1 MKVKIISKTVGVGE
15 LFGKGPQEIISY
27 AARVSNPN
35 NQMNF
40 LTAPKLLKYCLNHG
54 HVSIFEQA
62 SFTFE
67 IQTTRAIAA
76 QILIHKSFCFQE
88 FSQRYAASDTYEEY
102 EARSQDQ
109 KNRQNSVDNLS
120 ESDKMWW
127 KEAQKEVWD
136 KASGLYNEALSKGIA
151 KECARSVLPLNTQTT
166 LYMTGNVR
174 SWIHYLSVRCDESTQ
189 KEHRDIANSIKA
201 HLKAELPD
209 IAEALE
215 W

>member
-76 QILIHKSFCFQE
+76 QILRHKSFCFQE